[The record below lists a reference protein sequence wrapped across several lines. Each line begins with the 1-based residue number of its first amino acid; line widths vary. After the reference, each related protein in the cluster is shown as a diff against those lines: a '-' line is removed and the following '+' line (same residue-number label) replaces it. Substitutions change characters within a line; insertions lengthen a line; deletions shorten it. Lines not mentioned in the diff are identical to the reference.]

1 MPSKKSNSNEL
12 NHVEQGR
19 EEKILVIVPT
29 HSNSETLEFALRSIA
44 GQTYEN
50 FEVAIIGDGA
60 SPSCVSTAQAMV
72 GNDKR
77 FSLYIHPKSE
87 RRGEQYRHE
96 VISLSSANYIC
107 YLADDDLFLPEHL
120 EVMRTELKGLDFV
133 ATFPAFINRRDEV
146 WCMPTDLSLKSNRQ
160 WHLSKPIKNSI
171 SLSGVMH
178 TMSAYKKLD
187 EGWATTPS
195 SFAWTDLFMWQK
207 FIRREDLKMKTSR
220 RSTVLKFL
228 GGSNDYDS
236 EKVQQNARW
245 AAMIITPGWSS
256 EWDEMVERARQQFSA
271 ELFVSQPEYR
281 SSVEIAKELAF
292 SIARDFASVLNF
304 LPSIVMRPLK
314 AFSARKYAKLRVK
327 SGSKLS

>member
-1 MPSKKSNSNEL
+1 MPSKNSNSNDF
-12 NHVEQGR
+12 NRAEQGR

-72 GNDKR
+72 TVDHR
-77 FSLYIHPKSE
+77 FSLYINPKSE

-120 EVMRTELKGLDFV
+120 EVMRTELQGLDFV

-146 WCMPTDLSLKSNRQ
+146 WCMPTDLSLESNRQ

-195 SFAWTDLFMWQK
+195 SFPWTDLFMWQK
-207 FIRREDLKMKTSR
+207 FIKREDLKLKTGR
-220 RSTVLKFL
+220 KSTVLKFL
-228 GGSNDYDS
+228 GGSNNYDS

-245 AAMIITPGWSS
+245 AARISTPGWSR
-256 EWDEMVERARQQFSA
+256 EWDEMVERAKQQFSA

-281 SSVEIAKELAF
+281 SSVEIAGEFAF
-292 SIARDFASVLNF
+292 SIARDFASVLKF
-304 LPSIVMRPLK
+304 LPSRLMRPLR
-314 AFSARKYAKLRVK
+314 AISAKEYTKLRAR
-327 SGSKLS
+327 SGSNKS